1 MDLRGAAVYEV
12 EPKDSDI
19 RILVYRAGTLARF
32 GHNHVMSVAALSGKV
47 WINPTLGKSGL
58 ALSFPVGQLVVDDPS
73 ARKASGEDFP
83 ADIAAS
89 DRDSTRTNMLRA
101 EVLDAEHFQDITLK
115 SLKVTGTQAAS
126 HILTRITIRN
136 VSRDIEIPAA
146 MTLDGPRLVATG
158 EFAIKQTNFGIK
170 PFSVGLG
177 TLQVRDELQVRF
189 KVVALKK

>member
-1 MDLRGAAVYEV
+1 VDLRGAAVYEV